1 MLNVLVVEDEKLERE
16 ALILLLQENFSKQ
29 IHVLTAA
36 YHGEQAL
43 LAFHQQKYQLV
54 ITDINI
60 PRMNGLSLLRE
71 IKKSDPDT
79 RTIILTGYD
88 YFKYAQESICIGVD
102 DFILKPATQKDLCER
117 IRRVMELIEREQRG
131 SHFEDVIRYRK
142 MQSILQS
149 DLIYAILYHNPHQ
162 NIQGYFSIFHMQVAS
177 AACICLYQED
187 ITNQAL
193 LPIVEELHTWY
204 DECFFET
211 YFENVV
217 IFIFHKDVMEQKQ
230 LLKRIKAIMIKH
242 TIAHYG
248 VGGIKEEVHDFY
260 NSYVEAKEELRQ
272 TSQDAFQHALT
283 DKQEDTTL
291 NDMADALLHAIRYNQ
306 AKVFPDIVR
315 RIQKEAETN
324 EILAI
329 RKILVKLF
337 HILQNKM
344 NQCEDMKDYVALLS
358 EKIDG
363 ISYDNPTQD
372 EATYIRYEVK
382 HVIHAIIKSRSKSMN
397 KIVLDAYTYI
407 GKNYHRSIG
416 LNDLAN
422 YLDLTPQYI
431 SSLLSQHTKNSFT
444 NILAEYRVEKAKQL
458 LLNNRKIKEVSS
470 LVGFQNQNY
479 FAKTFKKVT
488 GYTPKEYKQMHVM
501 NDI

>member
-1 MLNVLVVEDEKLERE
+1 
-16 ALILLLQENFSKQ
+16 
-29 IHVLTAA
+29 
-36 YHGEQAL
+36 
-43 LAFHQQKYQLV
+43 
-54 ITDINI
+54 
-60 PRMNGLSLLRE
+60 
-71 IKKSDPDT
+71 
-79 RTIILTGYD
+79 
-88 YFKYAQESICIGVD
+88 
-102 DFILKPATQKDLCER
+102 
-117 IRRVMELIEREQRG
+117 
-131 SHFEDVIRYRK
+131 
-142 MQSILQS
+142 
-149 DLIYAILYHNPHQ
+149 
-162 NIQGYFSIFHMQVAS
+162 
-177 AACICLYQED
+177 
-187 ITNQAL
+187 
-193 LPIVEELHTWY
+193 
-204 DECFFET
+204 
-211 YFENVV
+211 
-217 IFIFHKDVMEQKQ
+217 MEQKQ
-230 LLKRIKAIMIKH
+230 LLKRIKAIMIKY
-242 TIAHYG
+242 TIVHYG
-248 VGGIKEEVHDFY
+248 VGGIKEEVHEFY

-306 AKVFPDIVR
+306 AKVFPDVVL
-315 RIQKEAETN
+315 RIQKEVETN

>member
-1 MLNVLVVEDEKLERE
+1 MKTFLKKKTYKRQMFLFSLVTISIII
-16 ALILLLQENFSKQ
+16 LILGVYTGVNRSLIRQYNESYALYQYLNDFFDTQSFAHDSLKNYLYTKSEKECDNFKR
-29 IHVLTAA
+29 
-36 YHGEQAL
+36 
-43 LAFHQQKYQLV
+43 AFHQAKEDIQILNDSAQKNAGIWRFTLLDNMMDSYLEQANQVILLMKIQDHKYNEGYEKLLKINETIIQSSDDYYQLV
-54 ITDINI
+54 TNVVDKILEKIEVTKQETDVFSWCIVAFSVI
-60 PRMNGLSLLRE
+60 GLS
-71 IKKSDPDT
+71 IY
-79 RTIILTGYD
+79 TIIVLR
-88 YFKYAQESICIGVD
+88 S
-102 DFILKPATQKDLCER
+102 
-117 IRRVMELIEREQRG
+117 
-131 SHFEDVIRYRK
+131 
-142 MQSILQS
+142 
-149 DLIYAILYHNPHQ
+149 
-162 NIQGYFSIFHMQVAS
+162 
-177 AACICLYQED
+177 
-187 ITNQAL
+187 ITN
-193 LPIVEELHTWY
+193 PIDKLVDNLHEIRAGTF
-204 DECFFET
+204 D
-211 YFENVV
+211 
-217 IFIFHKDVMEQKQ
+217 FHKIPASSEEIQVLCFALQDLSDTISRNIEYEKEKAELKNQ
-230 LLKRIKAIMIKH
+230 LL
-242 TIAHYG
+242 
-248 VGGIKEEVHDFY
+248 IKENENLRKD
-260 NSYVEAKEELRQ
+260 EL
-272 TSQDAFQHALT
+272 
-283 DKQEDTTL
+283 
-291 NDMADALLHAIRYNQ
+291 
-306 AKVFPDIVR
+306 
-315 RIQKEAETN
+315 
-324 EILAI
+324 
-329 RKILVKLF
+329 LVSSELK
-337 HILQNKM
+337 ILQNQINPNFFFNTVNMIYQQAILEKADITVEMIEKM
-344 NQCEDMKDYVALLS
+344 TECMRYTLSQNTRISNLAMELKDYVALLS

>member
-1 MLNVLVVEDEKLERE
+1 MRYTLSQNTR
-16 ALILLLQENFSKQ
+16 ISN
-29 IHVLTAA
+29 
-36 YHGEQAL
+36 
-43 LAFHQQKYQLV
+43 LA
-54 ITDINI
+54 
-60 PRMNGLSLLRE
+60 
-71 IKKSDPDT
+71 
-79 RTIILTGYD
+79 
-88 YFKYAQESICIGVD
+88 
-102 DFILKPATQKDLCER
+102 
-117 IRRVMELIEREQRG
+117 MEL
-131 SHFEDVIRYRK
+131 
-142 MQSILQS
+142 
-149 DLIYAILYHNPHQ
+149 
-162 NIQGYFSIFHMQVAS
+162 
-177 AACICLYQED
+177 
-187 ITNQAL
+187 
-193 LPIVEELHTWY
+193 
-204 DECFFET
+204 
-211 YFENVV
+211 
-217 IFIFHKDVMEQKQ
+217 
-230 LLKRIKAIMIKH
+230 
-242 TIAHYG
+242 
-248 VGGIKEEVHDFY
+248 
-260 NSYVEAKEELRQ
+260 
-272 TSQDAFQHALT
+272 
-283 DKQEDTTL
+283 
-291 NDMADALLHAIRYNQ
+291 
-306 AKVFPDIVR
+306 
-315 RIQKEAETN
+315 
-324 EILAI
+324 
-329 RKILVKLF
+329 
-337 HILQNKM
+337 
-344 NQCEDMKDYVALLS
+344 KDYVALLS